1 MAKRDYYEVLGVEK
15 TATADEIKKAYRKKA
30 IQYHP
35 DKNPGDKE
43 AEEKFKEA
51 AEAYDVLSNPDKR
64 ARYDQFGHAGMGG
77 AAGGGF
83 EGFGQGMS
91 MDDIFS
97 MFGDIFGGHG
107 GGFGGGFGFGGG
119 SRSSQRK
126 YRGSDLRVKVKLNL
140 KEVSTGVE
148 KKFKLKKYVTCQ
160 HCHGSGAEGTGGTE
174 TCPTCH
180 GTGSITRTQQSI
192 FGMVQSQSVC
202 PQCNGEGKIIKN
214 KCKVCSGEG
223 IVYGEEVVEV
233 KIPAGVAEGM
243 QLSVNGK
250 GNAGKHNG
258 VAGDLLVVIEEEA
271 HPDLIRDEND
281 LIYNL
286 LLSIPTAT
294 LGGTVEIPT
303 IDSKVKVKIEPGT
316 QPGKV
321 LRLRGKGLP
330 NVNSYGYSSGT
341 GDLLV
346 NVSVYVPET
355 LSKDERLAMEKMQE
369 SDNFKPN
376 MSIKEKIFKKFR
388 NFFD

>member
-1 MAKRDYYEVLGVEK
+1 MSTKRDYYEVLGVEK
-15 TATADEIKKAYRKKA
+15 TASEAEIKKAYRKLA

-51 AEAYDVLSNPDKR
+51 AEAYSVLSDKDKR

-83 EGFGQGMS
+83 SDFG
-91 MDDIFS
+91 DFDLNDIFS
-97 MFGDIFGGHG
+97 SVFGHGFSGFGGF
-107 GGFGGGFGFGGG
+107 GGFGGGGG
-119 SRSSQRK
+119 RASQRMF
-126 YRGSDLRVKVKLNL
+126 RGSDLRVKVKMSL
-140 KEVSTGVE
+140 KDVSTGVE
-148 KKFKLKKYVTCQ
+148 KKFKLKKYVMCE
-160 HCHGSGAEGTGGTE
+160 HCHGTGAEGDGATE

-180 GTGSITRTQQSI
+180 GTGSVTRTQQSI
-192 FGMVQSQSVC
+192 FGMMQTQSVC

-214 KCKVCSGEG
+214 KCKHCSGEG

-243 QLSVNGK
+243 QLTVNGK
-250 GNAGKHNG
+250 GNAGKRNG
-258 VAGDLLVVIEEEA
+258 VPGDLLVVIEEEA

-286 LLSIPTAT
+286 LLSVPTAA
-294 LGGTVEIPT
+294 LGGAVEIPT
-303 IDSKVKVKIEPGT
+303 IDGKVKVKIEPGT

-330 NVNSYGYSSGT
+330 SVNSYGYSNGT

-346 NVSVYVPET
+346 NVSVYIPET
-355 LSKDERLAMEKMQE
+355 LSKEEKQAMEKMQN
-369 SDNFKPN
+369 SDNFMPN
-376 MSIKEKIFKKFR
+376 MSVKEKIFKKFKS
-388 NFFD
+388 FFD

>member
-1 MAKRDYYEVLGVEK
+1 MSTKRDYYEVLGVEK
-15 TATADEIKKAYRKKA
+15 TASEAEIKKAYRKLA

-51 AEAYDVLSNPDKR
+51 AEAYSVLSDKDKR

-83 EGFGQGMS
+83 SDFG
-91 MDDIFS
+91 DFDLNDIFS
-97 MFGDIFGGHG
+97 SVFGHG
-107 GGFGGGFGFGGG
+107 FSGFGGGGG
-119 SRSSQRK
+119 RASQRK
-126 YRGSDLRVKVKLNL
+126 FRGSDLRVKVKMSL
-140 KEVSTGVE
+140 KDVSTGVE
-148 KKFKLKKYVTCQ
+148 KKFKLKKYVMCE
-160 HCHGSGAEGTGGTE
+160 HCHGTGAEGDGATE

-180 GTGSITRTQQSI
+180 GTGSVTRTQQSI
-192 FGMVQSQSVC
+192 FGMMQTQSVC

-214 KCKVCSGEG
+214 KCKHCSGEG

-243 QLSVNGK
+243 QLTVNGK
-250 GNAGKHNG
+250 GNAGKRNG
-258 VAGDLLVVIEEEA
+258 VPGDLLVVIEEEA

-286 LLSIPTAT
+286 LLSVPTAA
-294 LGGTVEIPT
+294 LGGAVEIPT
-303 IDSKVKVKIEPGT
+303 IDGKVKVKIEPGT

-330 NVNSYGYSSGT
+330 SVNSYGYSNGT

-346 NVSVYVPET
+346 NVSVYIPET
-355 LSKDERLAMEKMQE
+355 LSKEEKQAMEKMQN
-369 SDNFKPN
+369 SDNFMPN
-376 MSIKEKIFKKFR
+376 MSVKEKIFKKFKS
-388 NFFD
+388 FFD